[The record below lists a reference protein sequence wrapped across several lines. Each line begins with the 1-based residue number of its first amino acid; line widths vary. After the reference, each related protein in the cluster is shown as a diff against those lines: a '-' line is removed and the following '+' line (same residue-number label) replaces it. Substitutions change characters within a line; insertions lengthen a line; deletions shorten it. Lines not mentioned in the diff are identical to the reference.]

1 MIVEINYVVKTLT
14 LLKVVFIV
22 YYTFV
27 CQGQVATLNFQINFG
42 TINKKIL
49 ILLV

>member
-1 MIVEINYVVKTLT
+1 MVVEINYVVQTLT
-14 LLKVVFIV
+14 VLKVVLQM
-22 YYTFV
+22 YCTFV
-27 CQGQVATLNFQINFG
+27 CQGPVATLTFQIVFG